1 MALVDKAISRGWSMG
16 DRALERTGELFAT
29 LLEGLRRSWDVRQW
43 WREFVEQCWFIA
55 KVTAW
60 PVLLIALPLGATIAL
75 HVGDISR
82 QIGAQS
88 ATGSAVMLGLVR
100 EVAPLASA
108 LLISGAAGSAMT
120 ADMGARRIREELDAL
135 EVMGINPVHR
145 LVTPR
150 LWAASVVGVLLVS
163 LIILAGVAGGYYFNV
178 VRQGVSSGA
187 YFDGATLLL
196 QPTDLFVTLFKAGL
210 FGMIAATVACYLG
223 MTCEMGPRGVGRAVN
238 VAVVAATL
246 LIFTVNYVITTL
258 YLVLV
263 PPRI

>member
-1 MALVDKAISRGWSMG
+1 MATTGRVISRGLTLG
-16 DRALERTGELFAT
+16 DQALERTGELFAT

-60 PVLLIALPLGATIAL
+60 PVFLVALPLGATIAL

-88 ATGSAVMLGLVR
+88 ATGSAVVFGLVR

-108 LLISGAAGSAMT
+108 LLISGAAGSAMA

-150 LWAASVVGVLLVS
+150 LWAGALVGVLLVS
-163 LIILAGVAGGYYFNV
+163 LIILAGVAGGFYFNV
-178 VRQGVSSGA
+178 IRQGVSPGA

-196 QPTDLFVTLFKAGL
+196 QPTDLLVTLFKAGL
-210 FGMIAATVACYLG
+210 FGMIAAIVACYIG
-223 MTCEMGPRGVGRAVN
+223 MTCERGPTGVGRAVN
-238 VAVVAATL
+238 VSVVVATL
-246 LIFTVNYVITTL
+246 LIFTANYVITTL